1 MKRASAV
8 ACDDSSETRVA
19 LVPLA
24 PPPPDSRRQRKAEFP
39 KRDTKPDRYTLPTSL
54 ESPTVVGYRTRV
66 ALDTIEARDAAL
78 LLDLARPEAF
88 IPGPPLLEQAL
99 FEECALGVL
108 SARQST
114 NDRGLRQIT
123 FGTDDSALVAALL
136 ARLDGLEAPPHGP
149 ATHTHVVV
157 SRPYRTAF
165 TKLLT
170 FAGHE
175 GRFAPWSVLSR
186 AVRKAFRH
194 ETELPSIAALEPLHL
209 GILGEGLERAAVVAS
224 EGRRAAQL
232 FHRPFCEPYRRA
244 NEAVVEQLE
253 RLCGLTLADHLSGWR
268 VGLVARV
275 GEVPQGERPEM
286 PRATWRKL
294 GANLLAFR
302 SERLQPGVNQPVGAP
317 SAYLH
322 RPEMSVPPALMSMA
336 RDAALTAFARTLGVD
351 RIEAATL
358 LLLET
363 VDVTRERG
371 KARLRD
377 IRRHLSEVTDRLV
390 RELPLWA
397 DLATN
402 GMLSRQADRGR
413 KAFALA
419 GQRIVIG
426 GLARR
431 RVEALGLPWTL
442 AVRAAG
448 AAAARASLV
457 AELSGVAGLPSDC
470 DLLAGV
476 CLMAGPVNQNDLA
489 KTFYGGMDLLETAF
503 PGVDATSLLVWTLKA
518 KTVADPVGNEEQLMN
533 PARRGALVRLRPGPH
548 EVVRVASGGTLSPL
562 RRREGR
568 TNRERAFA
576 DVGNFVTDPRG
587 REIPGNRGSAW
598 PSSWSRAPVWPSEV
612 SPR

>member
-1 MKRASAV
+1 
-8 ACDDSSETRVA
+8 
-19 LVPLA
+19 
-24 PPPPDSRRQRKAEFP
+24 RQRQAEFP
-39 KRDTKPDRYTLPTSL
+39 KRGAKPDRYTLPASL

-66 ALDTIEARDAAL
+66 ALDDAEARDAAL
-78 LLDLARPEAF
+78 LLDLPRPQAF
-88 IPGPPLLEQAL
+88 VPGAPLVEQEL

-108 SARQST
+108 SSRQST
-114 NDRGLRQIT
+114 NDRGLRQVT
-123 FGTDDSALVAALL
+123 FGAEDSALVATLL
-136 ARLDGLEAPPHGP
+136 ARMDGLEAPPLGP

-175 GRFAPWSVLSR
+175 GRFSPWSVLSR
-186 AVRKAFRH
+186 ALRKTIRH
-194 ETELPSIAALEPLHL
+194 ASDLPSIAALEPLQL
-209 GILGEGLERAAVVAS
+209 GILGESLERAAVVAS

-232 FHRPFCEPYRRA
+232 FHRPFCEPYRGA
-244 NEAVVEQLE
+244 NGAVLEQLE
-253 RLCGLTLADHLSGWR
+253 RLCGLTLADRLVGWR
-268 VGLVARV
+268 ISLVARV
-275 GEVPQGERPEM
+275 GELPHAERPAM

-302 SERLQPGVNQPVGAP
+302 SERIQPGVNHPVGAP
-317 SAYLH
+317 PAYLH
-322 RPEMSVPPALMSMA
+322 RPGMSVPPALMAAA
-336 RDAALTAFARTLGVD
+336 RDAAVCAFARTLGVD
-351 RIEAATL
+351 AAEASKL
-358 LLLET
+358 LLLESI
-363 VDVTRERG
+363 DVTRERG

-419 GQRIVIG
+419 GQRLVIG

-431 RVEALGLPWTL
+431 RVEALALPWTL

-457 AELSGVAGLPSDC
+457 AELSGVVGLPADC

-489 KTFYGGMDLLETAF
+489 KTFYGGADLLEGAF
-503 PGVDATSLLVWTLKA
+503 PGVGATSLLVWTLKA

-548 EVVRVASGGTLSPL
+548 EVVRIARGGDLMAL
-562 RRREGR
+562 RSKVGR
-568 TNRERAFA
+568 TSRERAFA

-598 PSSWSRAPVWPSEV
+598 PECWSRAPVWPSEV